1 MKKTGLFACS
11 ILMVVAACKKSNSG
25 PDAAQLYGTWQYTH
39 SIVDSLFGQNNG
51 AMQVYDANW
60 ALDVADT
67 LQFKAP
73 DTVYYTSLGSTTWS
87 NFKVNGHLLFLIG
100 STTTDSLG
108 IDGVTA
114 TQLKIGYS
122 NTAVNYA
129 AVYQKV
135 GP

>member
-1 MKKTGLFACS
+1 MKMIFLLSFS
-11 ILMVVAACKKSNSG
+11 LLVVVAACKKSNSG
-25 PDAAQLYGTWQYTH
+25 PDAASLYGTWQYTH
-39 SIVDSLFGQNNG
+39 SIVDSLFGQHNG
-51 AMQVYDANW
+51 PKQVFDPNW

-67 LQFKAP
+67 LRFKAP

-87 NFKVNGHLLFLIG
+87 NFRVSGHLLSLIG

-114 TQLKIGYS
+114 TQLEIGYS
-122 NTAVNYA
+122 NTAVNYT